1 MARLLPVLLSKE
13 AEEAKEEEEEE
24 EEEEA
29 SPVHMPGEAEVRG
42 SATKEDNY
50 SAP

>member
-13 AEEAKEEEEEE
+13 AEEAKEEE

>member
-13 AEEAKEEEEEE
+13 AEEAKEEEEE